1 MITPVSAS
9 LQDSQRAY
17 KNFIATQK
25 ASLLNYLAIKP
36 RNREEK
42 EQLKIVHDVGQAVVR
57 SLLYGDVN
65 VADLGTTPKPPVPA
79 PTAPALT
86 WNIPPPNISVGEMLK
101 RQLQNQAY
109 LQNQP
114 LLFNLLS
121 SPSVPTP
128 PSSYAGGQRLML
140 GGTNLTATIEAHNLA
155 HLAQYYGLFSENGYQ
170 FPSSLSAI
178 GIPQENMAG
187 VIPKL

>member
-1 MITPVSAS
+1 MITPATTS
-9 LQDSQRAY
+9 LLESQKAY

-36 RNREEK
+36 RNQEEK

-65 VADLGTTPKPPVPA
+65 VADLGTTPKPPV
-79 PTAPALT
+79 PALT

-121 SPSVPTP
+121 SPSAPIP
-128 PSSYAGGQRLML
+128 PSSYTGGQQLMP
-140 GGTNLTATIEAHNLA
+140 GGTNLPATIEAHILA